1 MMKLLSSIILLIFIV
16 FLGLPYVQIHRLDNA
31 LNSSNLS
38 DLNSIIDLQSI
49 RVVHEKSLEASVQ
62 NIVGTE
68 KDAFSN
74 LMQQGAKMLSQVAVE
89 TMINEQWVKQ
99 EIHDKTHGET
109 ILSSMSFAFF
119 ESPTRFMIR
128 IGEMYQNPVHIE
140 MTLQD
145 WTWRVTAIYT

>member
-1 MMKLLSSIILLIFIV
+1 MKLLSSIILLVFIV
-16 FLGLPYVQIHRLDNA
+16 FLGLPYVQIYRLDNA

-38 DLNSIIDLQSI
+38 DLNRMIDLQSI
-49 RVVHEKSLEASVQ
+49 RVVHEKSLESSVQ

-68 KDAFSN
+68 KDTLSSW
-74 LMQQGAKMLSQVAVE
+74 MQQGAKMLSQAAVE
-89 TMINEQWVKQ
+89 AVIDVQWVKD
-99 EIHDKTHGET
+99 EIHDKTKGAT

-128 IGEMYQNPVHIE
+128 IGEMHENPLHIE

-145 WTWRVTAIYT
+145 WTWRVTALYT